1 MRSAPGQPV
10 MKPHIILTG
19 KEGSSMKSLAIE
31 REFGSGGREVGM
43 KVAEAAG
50 IAYYDGN
57 LLEKVTERYGESAN
71 ILNTYDEKWTGSLL
85 FNISMAAG
93 YSQGNDQSKI
103 YQMGY
108 EVGETIQRLQREGPS
123 VFIGRCATHILKN
136 NPNVLRVFIYSSD
149 EKKRIQRIVETEKVS
164 EAEARKMI
172 DKRDKARR
180 NYFKFWTQKDWG
192 DRGNYDLEL
201 NTSIL
206 STDECAKILLYAMGK
221 QE

>member
-1 MRSAPGQPV
+1 
-10 MKPHIILTG
+10 
-19 KEGSSMKSLAIE
+19 
-31 REFGSGGREVGM
+31 M

-50 IAYYDGN
+50 ISYYDGN
-57 LLEKVTERYGESAN
+57 MLEKVTERYGESAN

>member
-1 MRSAPGQPV
+1 
-10 MKPHIILTG
+10 
-19 KEGSSMKSLAIE
+19 MKSLAIE

-50 IAYYDGN
+50 ISYYDGN
-57 LLEKVTERYGESAN
+57 VLVKVTDRYGESAN

-108 EVGETIQRLQREGPS
+108 EVGETIQRLQRESPS
-123 VFIGRCATHILKN
+123 VFIGRCATHILKD
-136 NPNVLRVFIYSSD
+136 NPGVLRVFIYSSD
-149 EKKRIQRIVETEKVS
+149 EKKRIRRIVETENVS
-164 EAEARKMI
+164 ESEAKKMM

-180 NYFKFWTQKDWG
+180 NYFRFWTQKDWA
-192 DRGNYDLEL
+192 DRGNYDMEL
-201 NTSIL
+201 NTSVL

-221 QE
+221 QD

>member
-1 MRSAPGQPV
+1 
-10 MKPHIILTG
+10 
-19 KEGSSMKSLAIE
+19 
-31 REFGSGGREVGM
+31 M

-50 IAYYDGN
+50 ISYYDGN

-108 EVGETIQRLQREGPS
+108 EVGETIQRLQRESPS
-123 VFIGRCATHILKN
+123 VFIGRCATHILKD
-136 NPNVLRVFIYSSD
+136 NPGVLRVFIYSSD
-149 EKKRIQRIVETEKVS
+149 EKKRIRRIVETENVS
-164 EAEARKMI
+164 ESEAKKMM

-180 NYFKFWTQKDWG
+180 NYFRFWTQKDWA
-192 DRGNYDLEL
+192 DRGNYDMEL
-201 NTSIL
+201 NTSVL

-221 QE
+221 QD

>member
-1 MRSAPGQPV
+1 
-10 MKPHIILTG
+10 
-19 KEGSSMKSLAIE
+19 MKSLAIE

-43 KVAEAAG
+43 KVAEIAG
-50 IAYYDGN
+50 ISYYDGN

-93 YSQGNDQSKI
+93 YSQGNEQSKI

-123 VFIGRCATHILKN
+123 VFIGRCATHILKD
-136 NPNVLRVFIYSSD
+136 NPRVLRVFIYSSD
-149 EKKRIQRIVETEKVS
+149 VKKRVERIMETENVS
-164 EAEARKMI
+164 ETEAKKMM
-172 DKRDKARR
+172 DKRDKARK
-180 NYFKFWTQKDWG
+180 NYFRFWTQKDWG
-192 DRGNYDLEL
+192 DRDNYDLEL

>member
-1 MRSAPGQPV
+1 
-10 MKPHIILTG
+10 
-19 KEGSSMKSLAIE
+19 MKSLAIE
-31 REFGSGGREVGM
+31 REFGSGGREVGL
-43 KVAEAAG
+43 KVAETAG
-50 IAYYDGN
+50 ISYYDSN
-57 LLEKVTERYGESAN
+57 LLDKVTERYGESAN

>member
-1 MRSAPGQPV
+1 
-10 MKPHIILTG
+10 
-19 KEGSSMKSLAIE
+19 MKSLAIE
-31 REFGSGGREVGM
+31 REFGSGGREVGL
-43 KVAEAAG
+43 KVAETAG
-50 IAYYDGN
+50 ISYYDSN
-57 LLEKVTERYGESAN
+57 LLDKVTERYGESAN
-71 ILNTYDEKWTGSLL
+71 ILNSYDEKWTGSLL

>member
-1 MRSAPGQPV
+1 
-10 MKPHIILTG
+10 
-19 KEGSSMKSLAIE
+19 MKSLAIE

-50 IAYYDGN
+50 ISYYDGN

-108 EVGETIQRLQREGPS
+108 EVGETIQRLQRESPS
-123 VFIGRCATHILKN
+123 VFIGRCATHILKD
-136 NPNVLRVFIYSSD
+136 NPGVLRVFIYSSD
-149 EKKRIQRIVETEKVS
+149 EKKRIGRIVETENVS
-164 EAEARKMI
+164 ESEAKKMM

-180 NYFKFWTQKDWG
+180 NYFRFWTQKDWA
-192 DRGNYDLEL
+192 DRGNYDMEL
-201 NTSIL
+201 NTSVL

-221 QE
+221 QD

>member
-192 DRGNYDLEL
+192 DRGNYDLEM

>member
-1 MRSAPGQPV
+1 MRSAPGQLV

-50 IAYYDGN
+50 ISYYDGN

>member
-1 MRSAPGQPV
+1 
-10 MKPHIILTG
+10 
-19 KEGSSMKSLAIE
+19 MKSLAIE

-50 IAYYDGN
+50 ISYYDGN

-108 EVGETIQRLQREGPS
+108 EVGETIQRLQRESPS
-123 VFIGRCATHILKN
+123 VFIGRCATHILKD
-136 NPNVLRVFIYSSD
+136 NPGVLRVFIYSSD
-149 EKKRIQRIVETEKVS
+149 EKKRIRRIVETENVS
-164 EAEARKMI
+164 ESEAKKMM

-180 NYFKFWTQKDWG
+180 NYFRFWTQKDWA
-192 DRGNYDLEL
+192 DRGNYDMEL
-201 NTSIL
+201 NTSVL
-206 STDECAKILLYAMGK
+206 STDECAEILLYAMGK
-221 QE
+221 QD

>member
-1 MRSAPGQPV
+1 
-10 MKPHIILTG
+10 
-19 KEGSSMKSLAIE
+19 MKSLAIE

-50 IAYYDGN
+50 ISYYDGN

-108 EVGETIQRLQREGPS
+108 EVGETIQRLQRESPS
-123 VFIGRCATHILKN
+123 VFIGRCATHILKD
-136 NPNVLRVFIYSSD
+136 NPGVLRVFIYSSD
-149 EKKRIQRIVETEKVS
+149 EKKRIRRIVETENVS
-164 EAEARKMI
+164 ESEAKKMM

-180 NYFKFWTQKDWG
+180 NYFRFWTQKDWA
-192 DRGNYDLEL
+192 DRGNYDMEL
-201 NTSIL
+201 NTSVL

-221 QE
+221 QD

>member
-1 MRSAPGQPV
+1 MWFALIQLV
-10 MKPHIILTG
+10 MKPNIILTG
-19 KEGSSMKSLAIE
+19 KEGISMKSLAIE
-31 REFGSGGREVGM
+31 REFGSGGREIGM

-136 NPNVLRVFIYSSD
+136 NPNVIRVFIYSSD
-149 EKKRIQRIVETEKVS
+149 EKKRIKRIVEAENVS
-164 EAEARKMI
+164 EAEAKKMM

-180 NYFKFWTQKDWG
+180 NYFRFWTQNDWG

-221 QE
+221 

>member
-1 MRSAPGQPV
+1 
-10 MKPHIILTG
+10 
-19 KEGSSMKSLAIE
+19 MKSLAIE

-50 IAYYDGN
+50 ISYYDGN

-180 NYFKFWTQKDWG
+180 NYFRFWTQKDWA
-192 DRGNYDLEL
+192 DRGNYDMEL
-201 NTSIL
+201 NTSVL

-221 QE
+221 QD

>member
-50 IAYYDGN
+50 ISYYDGN

>member
-1 MRSAPGQPV
+1 
-10 MKPHIILTG
+10 
-19 KEGSSMKSLAIE
+19 MKSLAIE

-50 IAYYDGN
+50 ISYYDGN

-172 DKRDKARR
+172 DKRDQARR

>member
-1 MRSAPGQPV
+1 MWFALIQLV
-10 MKPHIILTG
+10 MKPNIILTG
-19 KEGSSMKSLAIE
+19 KEGISMKSLAIE
-31 REFGSGGREVGM
+31 REFGSGGREIGM

-108 EVGETIQRLQREGPS
+108 EVGETIQRLQRQGPS

-136 NPNVLRVFIYSSD
+136 NPNVIRVFIYSSD
-149 EKKRIQRIVETEKVS
+149 EKKRIKRIVEAENVS
-164 EAEARKMI
+164 EAEAKKMM

-180 NYFKFWTQKDWG
+180 NYFRFWTQNDWG

-221 QE
+221 